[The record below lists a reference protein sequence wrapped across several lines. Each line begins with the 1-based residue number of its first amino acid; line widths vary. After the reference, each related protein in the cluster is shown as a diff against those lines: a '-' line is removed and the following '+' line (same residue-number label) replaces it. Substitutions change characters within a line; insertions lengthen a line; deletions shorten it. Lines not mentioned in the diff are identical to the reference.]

1 MSAMNSA
8 RFFHGASARTTSTVG
23 SAVKRAIGLK
33 LASVKAGLRPSSLSA
48 SGRIEIDDSD
58 SSTV

>member
-1 MSAMNSA
+1 MKSRAV
-8 RFFHGASARTTSTVG
+8 FHGASARTTSTVG

-33 LASVKAGLRPSSLSA
+33 LVGRVNMGWRPRIVSA
-48 SGRIEIDDSD
+48 SGSTVIDDSA